1 MHEEKR
7 LILLEDRLKEIVVSQ
22 KLWKKQDHLFLA
34 CSGGV
39 DSVVLAHV
47 MHSAGF
53 SFELLH
59 CNFNLRGEE
68 SMRDED
74 FVRKLAAELQVGVFV
89 KSFDTKKEMALLGMG
104 VQEAARKLRYDWF
117 SAMIDAKIKDGKS
130 ALLLTAHHLD
140 DQVETIAMNF
150 FRGTGIA
157 GIRGMNS
164 KLNHVVRPLLSIS
177 RKELIDYATLHG
189 LTWAEDSSNKDVHY
203 TRNLFRHSI
212 LPAVR
217 KVFPAI
223 DSNLIANAKRF
234 TEIEFLYR
242 KQVDKIKAG
251 LIEKNQSGFSIPVK
265 KLMLAEPL
273 DTIMFEIF
281 NSFGFSVDQ
290 CMEIKKLFL
299 SSSGKS
305 MQSASHRVLKNRDWL
320 LIDEIQISEN
330 KIVIIEEGDEL
341 VNFGNQQL
349 EISYKTAR
357 DEGRGT
363 GDKEYKNTARELNT
377 ARDEGRGTGD
387 KGTALTASIDINEI
401 SFPLIL
407 RQWKAGDYFYPLGM
421 KKKKKVSKF
430 MTDIKMSKFEK
441 EQQWVLE
448 SDKKIIWVV
457 GKRLDDRVKIK
468 SSTNAILFIEMLS
481 C

>member
-1 MHEEKR
+1 
-7 LILLEDRLKEIVVSQ
+7 
-22 KLWKKQDHLFLA
+22 
-34 CSGGV
+34 
-39 DSVVLAHV
+39 
-47 MHSAGF
+47 
-53 SFELLH
+53 
-59 CNFNLRGEE
+59 
-68 SMRDED
+68 
-74 FVRKLAAELQVGVFV
+74 
-89 KSFDTKKEMALLGMG
+89 
-104 VQEAARKLRYDWF
+104 
-117 SAMIDAKIKDGKS
+117 
-130 ALLLTAHHLD
+130 
-140 DQVETIAMNF
+140 
-150 FRGTGIA
+150 
-157 GIRGMNS
+157 
-164 KLNHVVRPLLSIS
+164 
-177 RKELIDYATLHG
+177 
-189 LTWAEDSSNKDVHY
+189 
-203 TRNLFRHSI
+203 
-212 LPAVR
+212 
-217 KVFPAI
+217 
-223 DSNLIANAKRF
+223 
-234 TEIEFLYR
+234 
-242 KQVDKIKAG
+242 
-251 LIEKNQSGFSIPVK
+251 
-265 KLMLAEPL
+265 
-273 DTIMFEIF
+273 MFEIF